1 MKTFSAV
8 AVPLLLFAAGG
19 VKAQEKCNIP
29 ADVLDS
35 LNFTSLYD
43 SCGTCYN
50 SWSSYHTTTDLD
62 ASHGWFCVCRE
73 SG

>member
-50 SWSSYHTTTDLD
+50 S
-62 ASHGWFCVCRE
+62 
-73 SG
+73 